1 MYIER
6 ELHQAVRKHID
17 RKEYTIISGPRQC
30 GKTTLIQVLS
40 EDLKGEN
47 KEVDFLS
54 LEDRDIL
61 MAVNTHPEEL
71 FSFIP
76 RRERKS
82 YLFLDEIQHA
92 SDPSNLLKYLYD
104 KYHRQIKV
112 IATGSSAFYMDEK
125 FRDSLAGRKR
135 IFELKTLSFMEFLR
149 FRKLSDLGKDLLAIR
164 EQDAYLSLHR
174 HQLMQSM
181 EEYLIYGGY
190 PEVVLEDEPREK
202 VELLREIRD
211 SFLKKD
217 IDESGISD
225 SDKFYMLLSLLADQ
239 IGNLVN
245 RSELA
250 NTIGVTSKTID
261 RYLQVLRRC
270 YHIELL
276 KPFHS
281 NHRKELTKMPKIFFK
296 DSGLRNSALS
306 RFHGFQT
313 RQDRGQLV
321 ENQVFK
327 RLGSLYETDIL
338 RFWRY
343 DDRKEVDFVILH
355 SFQEGMAYEVK
366 LKCPSGKNKSLNSF
380 SERYPKFQT
389 GIISH
394 ESSEKCKWILSL

>member
-1 MYIER
+1 MYFER
-6 ELHQAVRKHID
+6 EIHKAVRKHID
-17 RKEYTIISGPRQC
+17 RKEYTIITGPRQC

-40 EDLKGEN
+40 EELKGEN
-47 KEVDFLS
+47 NQVDFLS
-54 LEDRDIL
+54 FEDRDIL
-61 MAVNTHPEEL
+61 KAVNTHPEEL

-76 RRERKS
+76 RREQKS
-82 YLFLDEIQHA
+82 YLFLDEIQYVA
-92 SDPSNLLKYLYD
+92 DPSNLLKYLFD
-104 KYHRQIKV
+104 KYHKHIKI
-112 IATGSSAFYMDEK
+112 IATGSSAFYIDEK

-149 FRKLSDLGKDLLAIR
+149 FRNLSDLAKDLLAIR
-164 EQDAYLSLHR
+164 SQDAYLSLNS

-181 EEYLIYGGY
+181 DEFLIYGGY
-190 PEVVLEDEPREK
+190 PEVVLEDETEEK

-225 SDKFYMLLSLLADQ
+225 PDKFYMLLSLLADQ
-239 IGNLVN
+239 TGNLVN

-261 RYLQVLRRC
+261 RYLRVLRKS

-281 NHRKELTKMPKIFFK
+281 NHRKELSKMPKVYFK

-327 RLGSLYETDIL
+327 QLSSHYGADLL
-338 RFWRY
+338 RFWRF

-355 SFQEGMAYEVK
+355 SLKEGIAYEVK
-366 LKCPSGKNKSLNSF
+366 LKCPSGRNKSLSSF
-380 SERYPKFQT
+380 SERYPKFQIDT
-389 GIISH
+389 ISY
-394 ESSEKCKWILSL
+394 ESSENCTWILSI

>member
-1 MYIER
+1 MYFER
-6 ELHQAVRKHID
+6 EIHQAVRKHLD
-17 RKEYTIISGPRQC
+17 RKEYTIITGPRQS
-30 GKTTLIQVLS
+30 GKTTLIKVLS

-47 KEVDFLS
+47 NEVDFLS

-61 MAVNTHPEEL
+61 KAVNTHPEEL

-76 RRERKS
+76 RREQRS
-82 YLFLDEIQHA
+82 YLFLDEIQYA
-92 SDPSNLLKYLYD
+92 SDPSNLLKYLFD
-104 KYHRQIKV
+104 KYHEKIKI
-112 IATGSSAFYMDEK
+112 IATGSSAFYIDEK

-135 IFELKTLSFMEFLR
+135 TFELKTLSFMEFLR

-164 EQDAYLSLHR
+164 SQDGFLSLHR

-181 EEYLIYGGY
+181 EEYLVFGGY
-190 PEVVLEDEPREK
+190 PEVVLEDEPGEK
-202 VELLREIRD
+202 IELLKEIRD

-217 IDESGISD
+217 IDESGIAD
-225 SDKFYMLLSLLADQ
+225 PDKFYMLLTILADQ
-239 IGNLVN
+239 TGNLAN

-250 NTIGVTSKTID
+250 NTIGVSSKTID

-281 NHRKELTKMPKIFFK
+281 NHRKELSKMPKVYFK
-296 DSGLRNSALS
+296 DSGLRNSALA
-306 RFHGFQT
+306 RFHGFQS

-327 RLGSLYETDIL
+327 RLSSQYESENL
-338 RFWRY
+338 RFWRF

-366 LKCPSGKNKSLNSF
+366 LKCPSGTIKSLSSF
-380 SERYPKFQT
+380 SEKYPKFQT
-389 GIISH
+389 GIISF